1 MIKKALEYIVG
12 MSAPIITKI
21 GGQDY
26 SDKPLNRISYNPK
39 AESITMGTLT
49 SLVEYIKND
58 VDEMPWKMIVHV
70 KSPTRV
76 DLYSALDDQRIR
88 ERLVEVHVVIPEFE
102 FGRFIDHETFCISL
116 QSKFMPTEDRALLL
130 KFAGTVEAGSVAEY
144 GDDGITQKATIKTG
158 IASKGDAI
166 VPSPCRLKP
175 YRTFVEVDQPESDF
189 VFRMQQNSRSG
200 EVMCALFEA
209 DGGAWRRA
217 AMRDIADYLKDA
229 LAGLDNFIVI
239 S

>member
-12 MSAPIITKI
+12 MSAPTITKI
-21 GGQDY
+21 GGEDY

-39 AESITMGTLT
+39 AEPIALTTLT
-49 SLVEYIKND
+49 SLVDYIRRDID
-58 VDEMPWKMIVHV
+58 VMPGKMIVHV
-70 KSPTRV
+70 KSPTSV
-76 DLYSALDDQRIR
+76 SLYSALDPARVR
-88 ERLVEVHVVIPEFE
+88 ERLAEVSADVPRFE
-102 FGRFIDHETFCISL
+102 FGHFIGHEEFCIAL
-116 QSKFMPTEDRALLL
+116 QAKFMPTDDRALLM

-158 IASKGDAI
+158 IATKGDAI
-166 VPSPCRLKP
+166 VPSPCVLKP
-175 YRTFVEVDQPESDF
+175 YRTFVEVDQPESAF
-189 VFRMQQNSRSG
+189 VFRMKQDSRSG

-217 AMRDIADYLKDA
+217 AMRDIADYLGVA
-229 LAGLDNFIVI
+229 LAGYENFIVI

>member
-12 MSAPIITKI
+12 MSAPTITKI

-26 SDKPLNRISYNPK
+26 SDKPLNRINYNPK
-39 AESITMGTLT
+39 ADPIALTTLT
-49 SLVEYIKND
+49 SLVDYIRHDID
-58 VDEMPWKMIVHV
+58 VMPEKMIVHV
-70 KSPTRV
+70 KSPV
-76 DLYSALDDQRIR
+76 SVSLYSALDPTRVR
-88 ERLVEVHVVIPEFE
+88 ERMVEVSAEVPRFE
-102 FGRFIDHETFCISL
+102 FGHFIEHEEFCIAL
-116 QSKFMPTEDRALLL
+116 QSKFMPTDDRALLL

-209 DGGAWRRA
+209 DGGAWRRV

-229 LAGLDNFIVI
+229 LEGLDNFIVI